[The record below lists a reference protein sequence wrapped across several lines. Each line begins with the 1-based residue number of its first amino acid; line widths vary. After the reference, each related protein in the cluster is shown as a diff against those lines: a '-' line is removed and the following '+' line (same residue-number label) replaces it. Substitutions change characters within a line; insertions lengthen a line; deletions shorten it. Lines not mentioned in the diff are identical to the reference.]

1 MRSNK
6 GVREM
11 AAKRQELDFLTR
23 LRIRE
28 LVLMGLILITAV
40 MANLPE
46 EYVEEILGVNRATL
60 VAVLGIAVI
69 IGLFLYLKTG
79 LFIAVVLLIA
89 GANMPDQIAEGLN
102 ISKIP
107 IFLALLALIGVGLI
121 NYVVKLV
128 PTGLEPKPKEKSTEA
143 IRALF
148 YAIEK
153 NNLVYAQKVL
163 SMNFDPNLLHDN
175 GYTPL
180 AYAAMRGSVRMIEV
194 LLLNG
199 ADPTQATKEG
209 DTPVELALRFGHA
222 ELAESLKQAR
232 RAAAEAGVEDDAAP
246 AIAGG

>member
-1 MRSNK
+1 
-6 GVREM
+6 M
-11 AAKRQELDFLTR
+11 AARNEKLDFLTR

-128 PTGLEPKPKEKSTEA
+128 PTGLEPKPKEKSTEG

-175 GYTPL
+175 GYTAL

-232 RAAAEAGVEDDAAP
+232 RAATEQPDEEAAP
-246 AIAGG
+246 ATAGG

>member
-1 MRSNK
+1 
-6 GVREM
+6 M
-11 AAKRQELDFLTR
+11 AEKKERLDFLTR

-28 LVLMGLILITAV
+28 LVLMGLIVITAV
-40 MANLPE
+40 LANLPE
-46 EYVEEILGVNRATL
+46 EYVTETLGVSQATL
-60 VAVLGIAVI
+60 VAILGIAVI

-107 IFLALLALIGVGLI
+107 IILALVALIGVGLI

-128 PTGLEPKPKEKSTEA
+128 PTGLEPKPKEKSSEGV
-143 IRALF
+143 RALF

-163 SMNFDPNLLHDN
+163 AMNFDPNLHHDN

-180 AYAAMRGSVRMIEV
+180 AYAAMRGSLPMIE
-194 LLLNG
+194 LLLRNG

-222 ELAESLKQAR
+222 EVADSLKQAR
-232 RAAAEAGVEDDAAP
+232 RAVTSGAEGAP
-246 AIAGG
+246 AVVAAA